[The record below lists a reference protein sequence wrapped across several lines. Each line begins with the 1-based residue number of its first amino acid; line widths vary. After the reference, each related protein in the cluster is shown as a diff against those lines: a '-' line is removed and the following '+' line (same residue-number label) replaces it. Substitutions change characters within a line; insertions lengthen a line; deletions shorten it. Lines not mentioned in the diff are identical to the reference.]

1 MPNICRKNQLI
12 DQKGIQSKCY
22 IDQKEEFFYKID
34 YAQ

>member
-1 MPNICRKNQLI
+1 LI

-22 IDQKEEFFYKID
+22 IDQKEEFFYKIE